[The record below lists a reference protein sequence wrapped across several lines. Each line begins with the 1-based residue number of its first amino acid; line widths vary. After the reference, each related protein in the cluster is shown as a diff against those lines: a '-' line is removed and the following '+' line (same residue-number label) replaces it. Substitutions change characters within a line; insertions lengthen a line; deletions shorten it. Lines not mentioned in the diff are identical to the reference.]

1 MRVGQGGATTGQVT
15 NLMSNDCQRIM
26 QASGLFQ
33 NFWFQPVL
41 CVVCMVLLFVYVG
54 ISGIVGSICMDLF
67 VRRDEERR
75 EALPCVYACMLVCCM
90 LYAVC
95 CMLYAVCCMLYA
107 VLCGVR
113 YDACIV

>member
-54 ISGIVGSICMDLF
+54 ISGIVGSICMALF

-75 EALPCVYACMLVCCM
+75 GEKPYKPALCVC

-95 CMLYAVCCMLYA
+95 CMLCCVVCGMMRA
-107 VLCGVR
+107 LC
-113 YDACIV
+113 DAS

>member
-54 ISGIVGSICMDLF
+54 ISGIVGSICMALF

-75 EALPCVYACMLVCCM
+75 GEKRCPVCMLVCCM
-90 LYAVC
+90 LYA
-95 CMLYAVCCMLYA
+95 M
-107 VLCGVR
+107 LCGVR

>member
-54 ISGIVGSICMDLF
+54 ISGIVGSICMALF

-75 EALPCVYACMLVCCM
+75 GEMRREEM
-90 LYAVC
+90 
-95 CMLYAVCCMLYA
+95 
-107 VLCGVR
+107 R
-113 YDACIV
+113 REEER

>member
-54 ISGIVGSICMDLF
+54 ISGIVGSICMALF

-75 EALPCVYACMLVCCM
+75 GEKPALCVC

-107 VLCGVR
+107 MLCGVR